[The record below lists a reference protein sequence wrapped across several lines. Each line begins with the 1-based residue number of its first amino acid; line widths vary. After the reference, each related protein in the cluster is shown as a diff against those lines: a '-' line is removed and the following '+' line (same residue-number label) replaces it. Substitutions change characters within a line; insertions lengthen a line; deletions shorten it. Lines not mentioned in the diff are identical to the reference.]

1 MLCAKLMELLLIL
14 VKELRCSIMAKLIA
28 VQEVRNILLWE
39 QNCAAGNLE
48 GDGSGTPQDASEKQ
62 GIPSLFVF

>member
-1 MLCAKLMELLLIL
+1 MQCAKLMELLLIL

-39 QNCAAGNLE
+39 QNC
-48 GDGSGTPQDASEKQ
+48 
-62 GIPSLFVF
+62 VV